1 MSAIHLWLEVQNN
14 MGQTVK
20 RFDKKIESVHTLSKE
35 MVFTGDD
42 YTLIARNIYFDVDDG
57 AISVRFVET
66 LSEDE
71 MDGWDF
77 LTREGWEQ
85 L

>member
-20 RFDKKIESVHTLSKE
+20 RFDKKIESVHTPSKE